1 VDLATAVPEL
11 LGKHSL
17 VEGVQLTG
25 SRASGTTHDLSDWD
39 FLVHTSD
46 FSRLADELPDL
57 AEPLRPIAA
66 QWDRYSDHACYMLML
81 RGPTKVDLIFPDE
94 RQSWADAWQPSAA
107 TLTAIDAH
115 FWDWI
120 LWLEQ
125 KRRGGKDEA
134 LTTSLADMHRLML
147 APMGARSSPRSV
159 FDAVRL
165 FLELRTQLENRYGV
179 EVPRELEREV
189 RPSLGARRIEK
200 GSD

>member
-1 VDLATAVPEL
+1 MDIATAVPEL
-11 LGKHSL
+11 LGKHPL
-17 VEGVQLTG
+17 VDGVQLTG
-25 SRASGTTHDLSDWD
+25 SRASDTAHELSDWD

-46 FSRLADELPDL
+46 FPRLADELPGL

-81 RGPTKVDLIFPDE
+81 RGPTKVDLIFPE
-94 RQSWADAWQPSAA
+94 VRQKWAAAWEPSAE

-125 KRRGGKDEA
+125 KWRGGKEEA
-134 LTTSLADMHRLML
+134 ITKSLADMYRLML
-147 APMGARSSPRSV
+147 APMGARSRPRSV
-159 FDAVRL
+159 FEAVGL
-165 FLELRTQLENRYGV
+165 FLELRTQLEKRYGI

-189 RPSLGARRIEK
+189 RPSLGATRIEK